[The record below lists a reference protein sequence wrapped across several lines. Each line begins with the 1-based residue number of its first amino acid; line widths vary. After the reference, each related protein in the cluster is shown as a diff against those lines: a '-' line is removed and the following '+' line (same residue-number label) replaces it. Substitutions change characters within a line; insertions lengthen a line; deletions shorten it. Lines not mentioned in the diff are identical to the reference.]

1 MRSGKRLK
9 ANQENPASFVT
20 NPATF
25 SLTRAMQRLWT
36 DHVVWTRQY
45 VIAAVDE
52 RPELEAATKRLLKN
66 QEDIG
71 NAVVPFY
78 GKAAGKQLTDLLKQH
93 ILIAVDLVAAA
104 KAGDNKKF
112 QTFDKKW
119 DKNAE
124 EIASFLSGANPHLT
138 KKDVVDL
145 LYLHLSLT
153 KDEAVARIKK
163 DFNKDAAVFDQILT
177 EILTL
182 SDALSHAIVKQFQSK
197 FAA

>member
-1 MRSGKRLK
+1 MRSVRRHK
-9 ANQENPASFVT
+9 ASTHNPVT
-20 NPATF
+20 SPTPGAI
-25 SLTRAMQRLWT
+25 SLTRAMQRLWI

-52 RPELEAATKRLLKN
+52 RPELEAATARLLKN

-71 NAVVPFY
+71 SAVVPFY

-104 KAGDNKKF
+104 KAGDQKKF
-112 QTFDKKW
+112 KTFDKKW
-119 DKNAE
+119 DANAE
-124 EIASFLSGANPHLT
+124 DIATFLGGANPHLT

-153 KDEAVARIKK
+153 KDEAVARITNDFGK
-163 DFNKDAAVFDQILT
+163 DTAVFDQILT

-182 SDALSHAIVKQFQSK
+182 SDALSHAIIEQFPSK

>member
-1 MRSGKRLK
+1 MRSVRRHK
-9 ANQENPASFVT
+9 ASTENRPSVVSDA
-20 NPATF
+20 AI

-36 DHVVWTRQY
+36 DHVVWTRLY
-45 VIAAVDE
+45 VITAVDE
-52 RPELEAATKRLLKN
+52 RPELDAATTRLLKN

-71 NAVVPFY
+71 NAIVPLY

-104 KAGDNKKF
+104 KAGDQKKF
-112 QTFDKKW
+112 KTYDKKW
-119 DKNAE
+119 DSNAE
-124 EIASFLSGANPHLT
+124 DIATFLSGANPYLT

-145 LYLHLSLT
+145 LHLHLSLT
-153 KDEAVARIKK
+153 KDEAVARISK
-163 DFNKDAAVFDQILT
+163 DFTKDVAVFDQILT

-182 SDALSHAIVKQFQSK
+182 SDALSQAIVAQFPAK